1 MKLKRQPGRPS
12 KLSWV
17 HAAVWKVDKSW
28 KPFVGEVSWE
38 DIEKKVNGKNKKVG
52 KKKDKAGKKA
62 KAKAAGAA
70 VAPAHT
76 ANAVAPAPETNAELL
91 GPEANDIIA
100 AYTDV

>member
-1 MKLKRQPGRPS
+1 MYALIHTCRPGCF
-12 KLSWV
+12 LSPRILTYLMRV
-17 HAAVWKVDKSW
+17 
-28 KPFVGEVSWE
+28 
-38 DIEKKVNGKNKKVG
+38 KVNGKNKQVG
-52 KKKDKAGKKA
+52 KKKGKAGKKA

-76 ANAVAPAPETNAELL
+76 ANAAAPAPETNAELL

>member
-1 MKLKRQPGRPS
+1 MYALLHTCRPGC
-12 KLSWV
+12 LSPRILTYLMRV
-17 HAAVWKVDKSW
+17 
-28 KPFVGEVSWE
+28 
-38 DIEKKVNGKNKKVG
+38 KVNGKNKKVG
-52 KKKDKAGKKA
+52 KKNKAGKKA

>member
-1 MKLKRQPGRPS
+1 MAKKFGMAAAS
-12 KLSWV
+12 K
-17 HAAVWKVDKSW
+17 A
-28 KPFVGEVSWE
+28 P
-38 DIEKKVNGKNKKVG
+38 EKKRTDHSLSMMLHRQAQV
-52 KKKDKAGKKA
+52 A

-76 ANAVAPAPETNAELL
+76 ANAAAPAPETNAELL